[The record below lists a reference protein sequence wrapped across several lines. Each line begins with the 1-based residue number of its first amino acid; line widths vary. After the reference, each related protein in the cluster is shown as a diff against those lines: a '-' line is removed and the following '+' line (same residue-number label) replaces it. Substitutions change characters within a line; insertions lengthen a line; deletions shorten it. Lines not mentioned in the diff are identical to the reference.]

1 MKKNL
6 QIGLILGMITLS
18 GTALAQTNESVVV
31 KEKNERVTATY
42 LDLVLNVV
50 GTNFHYGNSNEALAD
65 YKKAVL
71 GAQVG
76 VSLQAGITPRFS
88 VVSEFYF
95 FMKGAELGVNNV
107 FNGNNNTIRLYTF
120 ELPVLARIHLGR
132 FHLNAGPALAYN
144 FYGTQ
149 KIESH
154 TSDLSFANTSGGFK
168 RWEASIQLGGGY
180 RFQTKR
186 KSILLDVRYNDG
198 LTNISYDREI
208 YNQSLII
215 SIHFSKPWKTNPL
228 ARKGNKN

>member
-1 MKKNL
+1 MKKL
-6 QIGLILGMITLS
+6 HIARILGMLLLS
-18 GTALAQTNESVVV
+18 ASAWAQNNEEIAPETK
-31 KEKNERVTATY
+31 KEKVPETY
-42 LDLVLNVV
+42 LDLVLNLV
-50 GTNFHYGNSNEALAD
+50 GTNFHYGNSNNALSD

-76 VSLQAGITPRFS
+76 VSMQAGITPHFS

-95 FMKGAELGVNNV
+95 FMKGAELGVNNP

-120 ELPVLARIHLGR
+120 ELPVLARVHLGR
-132 FHLNAGPALAYN
+132 FHFNAGPAIAYN

-149 KIESH
+149 KIESN
-154 TSDLSFANTSGGFK
+154 TSDLTFGDVSGGFK
-168 RWEASIQLGGGY
+168 RWEASVQMGGGY

-198 LTNISYDREI
+198 LTNISFDREI

-215 SIHFSKPWKTNPL
+215 SLHISKPWKTNPL
-228 ARKGNKN
+228 ARKRN